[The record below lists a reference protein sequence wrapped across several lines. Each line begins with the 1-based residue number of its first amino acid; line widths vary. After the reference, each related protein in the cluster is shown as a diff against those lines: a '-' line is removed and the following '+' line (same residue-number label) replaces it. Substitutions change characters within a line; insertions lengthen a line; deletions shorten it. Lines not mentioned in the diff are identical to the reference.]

1 MLTLADINN
10 IESDSEISE
19 LEYFKS
25 IQRIINSGMWAMQS
39 GHGRTMLI
47 AIQEGLC
54 LLGKAGSRDPFG
66 NYIPSRDE
74 VKEGTKGSISYVK
87 NLMGENWL
95 SEMQSV

>member
-1 MLTLADINN
+1 MLALADINN
-10 IESDSEISE
+10 IESDIEVSE

-25 IQRIINSGMWAMQS
+25 IQRIINSGMWAMQI
-39 GHGRTMLI
+39 GHERTMLI

-54 LLGKAGSRDPFG
+54 LLGKVSSQDSYG

-74 VKEGTKGSISYVK
+74 VKEGTKGSVSYVK
-87 NLMGENWL
+87 NLMGDNWL